1 MSATT
6 AVCGICWT
14 TVPCLCGGV
23 PAAEPAASTAVEPT
37 RPRPRRAVRRRALSI
52 EPVVRPRA
60 VLDRHEGRREYRESV
75 EDLATAASEVRDLL
89 PELVALIPAAAT
101 ALDSGA
107 GSRGARVA
115 APIPW
120 NDAAA
125 LAYFTIHG
133 DARRYESLLT
143 LRLYGRTQ
151 YRAGTDE
158 ETVAILERLPQLI
171 RYGRDVGLSDMDLAD
186 VTRDLLAW
194 PRQLR
199 VLLGCTRP
207 GDESTTP
214 VPGRPSCPECG
225 TTLVLSAGWRV
236 LEQDSVQA
244 MCRRCRGADG
254 RLLSWPVTEWVGH
267 LQHDELVSAE
277 DARARYGVATSTV
290 RSWKRRGR
298 IHHYGEDER
307 GRHLFRVRDVLA
319 LLDAPAPPLDGG
331 PPDAGAEDARSAERT
346 VQLLDGL
353 VDL

>member
-1 MSATT
+1 M
-6 AVCGICWT
+6 
-14 TVPCLCGGV
+14 
-23 PAAEPAASTAVEPT
+23 
-37 RPRPRRAVRRRALSI
+37 
-52 EPVVRPRA
+52 VRPRA
-60 VLDRHEGRREYRESV
+60 VLDRHEGRREYRDSV
-75 EDLATAASEVRDLL
+75 EDLAAAASEVRDLL
-89 PELVALIPAAAT
+89 PELVALIPAAET
-101 ALDSGA
+101 ALDSGT
-107 GSRGARVA
+107 GSHGARVA

-171 RYGRDVGLSDMDLAD
+171 RYGRDVGLPDLDLDD

-244 MCRRCRGADG
+244 MCRRCRGEDG

-267 LQHDELVSAE
+267 LQHDELVTAL
-277 DARARYGVATSTV
+277 DAVARYGVKHSTL
-290 RSWKRRGR
+290 RSWRSRNR
-298 IHHYGEDER
+298 LHQYGEDEQ
-307 GRHLFRVRDVLA
+307 GRQMYRVRDILRLRDGATATDDEAAVDTPTASADDSPSVEHGAA
-319 LLDAPAPPLDGG
+319 LL
-331 PPDAGAEDARSAERT
+331 AGRVYAGTTDEP
-346 VQLLDGL
+346 
-353 VDL
+353 